1 MFRFIMFNHF
11 VANQFSVFKF
21 IIIKFIVINLG
32 SVLVL
37 ILFILKFFNII
48 ICESYDFHPELL
60 LLISSM
66 LLIYFILKIVN

>member
-11 VANQFSVFKF
+11 IAIQFFVFKF
-21 IIIKFIVINLG
+21 IIIKFIIINLA
-32 SVLVL
+32 SVLV
-37 ILFILKFFNII
+37 FISYIIKYFNII

-66 LLIYFILKIVN
+66 LLIYFILKIVY